1 MNTRRIVIISI
12 IILLV
17 FLLSFATY
25 LLMTNKKPNVCQ
37 NLNCPESTLYVGSV
51 NSDKYYVC
59 DCRYSKIIKPENII
73 CFSSDQEAVDNG
85 YIKID
90 C

>member
-1 MNTRRIVIISI
+1 MNAKRILVTLIIITLVII
-12 IILLV
+12 
-17 FLLSFATY
+17 LSYATY

-37 NLNCPESTLYVGSV
+37 NLNCPESSLYVGSV

-59 DCRYSKIIKPENII
+59 DCRYSKIIKPENLI
-73 CFSSDQEAVDNG
+73 CFSSDQEAVNKG
-85 YIKID
+85 YIKVD